1 MNVFRPKLVAAGLP
15 TNLRN
20 AQLESFFRLY
30 FCSLLDQ
37 DLKGLN
43 KTYIGQARTL
53 CCKYDFHIFTA
64 IIHHLGGLTWHEEVV
79 LCQVTVGSPARLSF
93 KRRQR
98 LMWTRAVRNL

>member
-1 MNVFRPKLVAAGLP
+1 MNVFRPKFVAAGLP

-20 AQLESFFRLY
+20 VRLESFFRLY

-43 KTYIGQARTL
+43 RTYIGEERAL
-53 CCKYDFHIFTA
+53 CCKYDFHIFTV

-79 LCQVTVGSPARLSF
+79 LAPRVPSYSGVPGEAQF
-93 KRRQR
+93 
-98 LMWTRAVRNL
+98 